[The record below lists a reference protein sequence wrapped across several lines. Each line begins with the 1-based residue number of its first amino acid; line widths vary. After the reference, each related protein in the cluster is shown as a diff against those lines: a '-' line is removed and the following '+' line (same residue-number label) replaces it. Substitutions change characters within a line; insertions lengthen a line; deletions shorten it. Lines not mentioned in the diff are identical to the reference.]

1 MATIK
6 KIKKAQNGMKER
18 MKANKNPT
26 FDFKTDWGKT
36 TKMLTQTDTTGLA
49 GGKKRFDY
57 SKTVVNPE
65 NEKVGKT
72 FYGNVGRKK
81 LTKVIAKRTGVDKQ
95 KMGGKVK
102 KAQNGVDSTSIY
114 ENRLFKSMDKAVGT
128 KGTPKNKEANKEV
141 NKSISDLKRYNSK
154 KAKAPKQ
161 KMGGMMKKG
170 GKISKKK

>member
-18 MKANKNPT
+18 IKENKNPT

-102 KAQNGVDSTSIY
+102 KAQNGDGVFAPMTLNKDQAAKLKNTIKQRKASADS
-114 ENRLFKSMDKAVGT
+114 
-128 KGTPKNKEANKEV
+128 
-141 NKSISDLKRYNSK
+141 SISSFNRKLQEAKSKLKP
-154 KAKAPKQ
+154 KAKT
-161 KMGGMMKKG
+161 GT
-170 GKISKKK
+170 KISKKK